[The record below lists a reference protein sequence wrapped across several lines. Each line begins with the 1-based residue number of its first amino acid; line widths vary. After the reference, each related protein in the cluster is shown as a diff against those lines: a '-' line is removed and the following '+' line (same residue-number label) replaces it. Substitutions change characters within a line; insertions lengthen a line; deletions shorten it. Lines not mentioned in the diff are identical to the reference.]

1 MKGGPHRVRQGPGA
15 VSCLQD
21 TFTLT
26 LLQGPNKSNSISPQ
40 FLRAITPSGFLFGVS
55 THSVAELHTAQRE
68 GVDFAV
74 YGSIFPPLSKTH
86 IAEPVGLQSLREAV
100 KDLTMP
106 VFALGGITHE
116 NASKCAEAGAAGIAG
131 ISMFQS

>member
-1 MKGGPHRVRQGPGA
+1 LPGG
-15 VSCLQD
+15 
-21 TFTLT
+21 
-26 LLQGPNKSNSISPQ
+26 SIPPKI
-40 FLRAITPSGFLFGVS
+40 LRTITPPGFLLGVS
-55 THSVAELHTAQRE
+55 THSVAEIHAAQRE
-68 GVDFAV
+68 GADFAV

-86 IAEPVGLQSLREAV
+86 IAPPLGLQSLPEAV